1 VPHTGC
7 VRLTHKVK
15 AGHAVSP
22 SNSREV
28 PATNPVPPAEPTP
41 SPNPPPAAPA
51 KARILVVEDNLFV
64 RESLI
69 RFINRQPDL
78 ACCGHCDTV
87 AGTPGAVAEHNPD
100 LILLDL
106 RLKDG
111 EAFDLIP
118 ALRQRFPNVR
128 ILILSQCDEVLD
140 AERTLRAGAKGYIA
154 KQEAPDEVLNGIR
167 AVLQGRVYV
176 SPELA
181 GRLVLWFVRH
191 ARPDEARAI
200 NSAAS
205 PGQTSL

>member
-1 VPHTGC
+1 M
-7 VRLTHKVK
+7 
-15 AGHAVSP
+15 VSP
-22 SNSREV
+22 AKPADSRA
-28 PATNPVPPAEPTP
+28 PDPDPPAEP
-41 SPNPPPAAPA
+41 SPVPPPPPRDQA
-51 KARILVVEDNLFV
+51 KARILVVEDNPFV

-78 ACCGHCDTV
+78 VCCGQTESV
-87 AGTPGAVAEHNPD
+87 AATPAAVAEQKPD

-118 ALRQRFPNVR
+118 TLRERFPHVG
-128 ILILSQCDEVLD
+128 ILILSQCDQVLD
-140 AERTLRAGAKGYIA
+140 AERALRVGARGYVA

-181 GRLVLWFVRH
+181 GRLVLWLVRH
-191 ARPDEARAI
+191 TR
-200 NSAAS
+200 
-205 PGQTSL
+205 PGQTGATPPLGASDRSTL